1 MNDREQE
8 SKRLDSKRQPKI
20 NGKGRKQGVKDD
32 DSDSD
37 EGEDNDGDSESSNDE
52 DGYDDTGS
60 QKRFSRLEANFF
72 IALAKT
78 GI

>member
-8 SKRLDSKRQPKI
+8 SKRLDSKKQPKI
-20 NGKGRKQGVKDD
+20 NGKGRKKGVKDD
-32 DSDSD
+32 DSD
-37 EGEDNDGDSESSNDE
+37 EEEYNDGDSESSNDE
-52 DGYDDTGS
+52 NDYDDNGS